1 MTTCFVLLVCTAQD
15 EYFILA
21 CSSRETV
28 HGTQEL
34 IVPREEELY
43 LPVSDVEVQTI
54 TMM

>member
-1 MTTCFVLLVCTAQD
+1 MCVMHKMS
-15 EYFILA
+15 ILFLPVA
-21 CSSRETV
+21 PETV

-54 TMM
+54 PMM